1 MVQETKLSIA
11 DDSNVGSAGN
21 KPLTRAINTRTKYVL
36 VGSDFSQ
43 QEPRLLSHYSQD
55 KNMITAY
62 KQGKDLYATIASG
75 VYKMG
80 YWDCM
85 EHHEDGSPNPEGK
98 KRRQS
103 VKAIL
108 LGRPKRFHCFHVKY

>member
-1 MVQETKLSIA
+1 
-11 DDSNVGSAGN
+11 
-21 KPLTRAINTRTKYVL
+21 
-36 VGSDFSQ
+36 
-43 QEPRLLSHYSQD
+43 
-55 KNMITAY
+55 MITAY

-108 LGRPKRFHCFHVKY
+108 LGRPKRFHCFHVKYLCPFMQQCMSNNDVNRDYKRVYSRNTMLTVNAYLN

>member
-1 MVQETKLSIA
+1 M
-11 DDSNVGSAGN
+11 G
-21 KPLTRAINTRTKYVL
+21 AINTRTKYML
-36 VGSDFSQ
+36 IGSDFSQ

-55 KNMITAY
+55 ENMINAY

-85 EHHEDGSPNPEGK
+85 EHNEDGSPNPEGK

-108 LGRPKRFHCFHVKY
+108 LGIMKLQTFVCSIISI

>member
-1 MVQETKLSIA
+1 MKKSVK
-11 DDSNVGSAGN
+11 
-21 KPLTRAINTRTKYVL
+21 TRTKYTL

-43 QEPRLLSHYSQD
+43 QEPRLLSFYSRD
-55 KNMITAY
+55 TNLINAY
-62 KQGKDLYATIASG
+62 KQGKDLYATIAMG
-75 VYKMG
+75 VYHMD

-108 LGRPKRFHCFHVKY
+108 LGRPKRFHCLHVKY

>member
-1 MVQETKLSIA
+1 MFLLVRTFLSK
-11 DDSNVGSAGN
+11 G
-21 KPLTRAINTRTKYVL
+21 K
-36 VGSDFSQ
+36 SQ

-55 KNMITAY
+55 ENMITAY

-85 EHHEDGSPNPEGK
+85 ERYEDGSPNPEGK

-108 LGRPKRFHCFHVKY
+108 LGRPKRFRAFTLKMMPLHIAIYVE

>member
-1 MVQETKLSIA
+1 MART
-11 DDSNVGSAGN
+11 
-21 KPLTRAINTRTKYVL
+21 INTRTKYVL
-36 VGSDFSQ
+36 IGSDFSQ

-55 KNMITAY
+55 ENMITAY

-85 EHHEDGSPNPEGK
+85 ERYEDGSPNPEGK

-108 LGRPKRFHCFHVKY
+108 LGIM